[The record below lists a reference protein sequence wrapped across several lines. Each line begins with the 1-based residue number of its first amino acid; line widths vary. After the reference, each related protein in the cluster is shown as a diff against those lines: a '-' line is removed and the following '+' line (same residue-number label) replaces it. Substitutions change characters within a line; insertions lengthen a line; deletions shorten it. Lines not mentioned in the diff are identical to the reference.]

1 MTFLRVMKQ
10 TQNIKNT
17 ILNLTFGRTNEN
29 QVSVKLN
36 RYSKGNWILSS
47 KGVSHEWEIL
57 LDSGEGY
64 KSILTMRATK
74 KQAEKLA
81 EKKMIEEWVY
91 LNPLNN

>member
-1 MTFLRVMKQ
+1 MKQ